1 VLATVGRSG
10 WADFAVRY
18 DTPVGENMTGNEAR
32 QKFLDYFKKNGH
44 RVVRSS
50 SLLPHDD
57 PTLLFINAGM
67 VQFKRVFLGE
77 EKREYTRATTSQK
90 CVRAGGKHNDL
101 ENVGYTARHHTF
113 FEMLGNFSFGD
124 YFKEGAIEYAW
135 DLLTNGYR
143 LPADKLWASIYLD
156 DDEAYELWHRHIGIP
171 ADRIVRFGEKDNFW
185 SMGDT
190 GPCGPCSEIIIDRG
204 EAYGCGKPECTVGC
218 ECDRYLE
225 IWNLVFMQFNRDAAG
240 NMTPLPK
247 PSIDTGMGL
256 ERIVSIV
263 QEVPTNFDTD
273 LIRPI
278 ISRTEELAQK
288 RFGDAW
294 ESDVAMKVI
303 ADHSRAAAFLIG
315 DGILPSNEGRGYVL
329 RRIMRRAI
337 RYGRHLGLTHPFLH
351 ETTQVVFEII
361 RSAYPELAD
370 AAPFIINV
378 IRNEEV
384 RFSAT
389 LDTGLKILNDSL
401 ADLAA
406 RGETV
411 IPGRLIFKLY
421 DTYGF
426 PVDIVQDVVRDRHLI
441 LDMEGFNQAMEGQ
454 RAQSRSVAAFVNL
467 SDAYKSLSAQG
478 IKSSFVGYDSLEC
491 DARVLLIVAED
502 QELAVAGTG
511 QTVEVV
517 TDQTPFYAEAGGQ
530 VGDTGSI
537 SGEGLMLAVSDTV
550 KDPTGLVIHHGKIV
564 SGSMRKGQMVHLG
577 VDREKRAATEL
588 NHTATHILHAVLRS
602 VLGAHVKQAGSLV
615 APERLRFDFTH
626 FSQVDAATLNT
637 IEMLVNR
644 CIRDNLPTRTVE
656 TDIESALKGGATA
669 LFEEKYGDHVR
680 VVALADF
687 SKELCGGTHTGR
699 TGNIGLFKI
708 VSESS
713 VASGIRRIEALT
725 GDAALQYTQLQESL
739 LQTVARQLKHKPEA
753 VPERVEKLL
762 EQLRTFE
769 KELSQIKAKLVS
781 ASTEAQGAVVQ
792 KINGINV
799 LIQRVAADNPAALRN
814 LADRCKETLKS
825 GVVVLGSATGSKVM
839 LIAGV
844 TKDLTKRYRAGDIIK
859 QVAVVVGGSGGGRP
873 DMAQAGGNRPDSLD
887 QALEKAYEIIK
898 GIGA

>member
-1 VLATVGRSG
+1 
-10 WADFAVRY
+10 
-18 DTPVGENMTGNEAR
+18 
-32 QKFLDYFKKNGH
+32 
-44 RVVRSS
+44 
-50 SLLPHDD
+50 
-57 PTLLFINAGM
+57 
-67 VQFKRVFLGE
+67 
-77 EKREYTRATTSQK
+77 
-90 CVRAGGKHNDL
+90 
-101 ENVGYTARHHTF
+101 
-113 FEMLGNFSFGD
+113 
-124 YFKEGAIEYAW
+124 
-135 DLLTNGYR
+135 
-143 LPADKLWASIYLD
+143 
-156 DDEAYELWHRHIGIP
+156 
-171 ADRIVRFGEKDNFW
+171 
-185 SMGDT
+185 
-190 GPCGPCSEIIIDRG
+190 
-204 EAYGCGKPECTVGC
+204 
-218 ECDRYLE
+218 
-225 IWNLVFMQFNRDAAG
+225 
-240 NMTPLPK
+240 
-247 PSIDTGMGL
+247 
-256 ERIVSIV
+256 
-263 QEVPTNFDTD
+263 
-273 LIRPI
+273 
-278 ISRTEELAQK
+278 
-288 RFGDAW
+288 
-294 ESDVAMKVI
+294 
-303 ADHSRAAAFLIG
+303 
-315 DGILPSNEGRGYVL
+315 
-329 RRIMRRAI
+329 
-337 RYGRHLGLTHPFLH
+337 
-351 ETTQVVFEII
+351 
-361 RSAYPELAD
+361 
-370 AAPFIINV
+370 
-378 IRNEEV
+378 
-384 RFSAT
+384 
-389 LDTGLKILNDSL
+389 
-401 ADLAA
+401 
-406 RGETV
+406 
-411 IPGRLIFKLY
+411 
-421 DTYGF
+421 
-426 PVDIVQDVVRDRHLI
+426 
-441 LDMEGFNQAMEGQ
+441 
-454 RAQSRSVAAFVNL
+454 
-467 SDAYKSLSAQG
+467 
-478 IKSSFVGYDSLEC
+478 
-491 DARVLLIVAED
+491 
-502 QELAVAGTG
+502 
-511 QTVEVV
+511 
-517 TDQTPFYAEAGGQ
+517 
-530 VGDTGSI
+530 
-537 SGEGLMLAVSDTV
+537 
-550 KDPTGLVIHHGKIV
+550 
-564 SGSMRKGQMVHLG
+564 
-577 VDREKRAATEL
+577 
-588 NHTATHILHAVLRS
+588 
-602 VLGAHVKQAGSLV
+602 LV